1 MTAKARITFNATGR
15 FFPEPVEASI
25 SFQIT
30 APCLPHIPIEAAKEI
45 LTRIAIAITNPDG
58 FEELARSISSESCKT
73 RLAAVPTRRK
83 KARP

>member
-1 MTAKARITFNATGR
+1 MTAKARITFNATGL

-25 SFQIT
+25 SFEIT
-30 APCLPHIPIEAAKEI
+30 APCLHIPIEAAKEI